1 MAIME
6 ISVVPI
12 GVDSSVSNYVAK
24 CVEIVKRSGLSYEV
38 TAMGTIVE
46 GEVEELL
53 NLALLVH
60 KVPFEMGVVRVLTN
74 IKIDDR
80 IDKKSTITSKVS
92 SVKNKIGIE

>member
-12 GVDSSVSNYVAK
+12 GVGSSVSNYVAK
-24 CVEIVKRSGLSYEV
+24 CIEVIKRSGLSYEV

-46 GEVEELL
+46 GEVEKLVE
-53 NLALLVH
+53 LALLMH
-60 KVPFEMGVVRVLTN
+60 RIPFELGAKRVLTN

-80 IDKKSTITSKVS
+80 IDKKSTIESKVE
-92 SVKNKIGIE
+92 SVKSKI

>member
-12 GVDSSVSNYVAK
+12 GVGCSVSNYVAK
-24 CVEIVKRSGLSYEV
+24 CIEIIKRSGLSYEV

-46 GEVEELL
+46 GEVEKLL
-53 NLALLVH
+53 ELALLMH
-60 KVPFEMGVVRVLTN
+60 KVPFEMGVKRVLTN

-80 IDKKSTITSKVS
+80 IDKKSSIVSKVS
-92 SVKNKIGIE
+92 SIKNKIGS

>member
-12 GVDSSVSNYVAK
+12 GVGSSVSNYVAK
-24 CVEIVKRSGLSYEV
+24 CVEIIKRSGLSYEV

-46 GEVEELL
+46 GDVEKLL
-53 NLALLVH
+53 EIALLMH
-60 KVPFEMGVVRVLTN
+60 RVPFSMGANRVLTN

-80 IDKKSTITSKVS
+80 VDKHATIQSKVS
-92 SVKNKIGIE
+92 SVKNKLEDR

>member
-12 GVDSSVSNYVAK
+12 GVGSSVSNYVAK
-24 CVEIVKRSGLSYEV
+24 CIEIIKRSGLSYEV

-46 GEVEELL
+46 GDVEKLL
-53 NLALLVH
+53 EIALFMH
-60 KVPFEMGVVRVLTN
+60 RVPFSMGANRVLTN

-80 IDKKSTITSKVS
+80 VDKHATIQSKVS
-92 SVKNKIGIE
+92 SVKNKLEDR